1 MNDVLFKN
9 LDCISLQRIYIN
21 INSAGII
28 NDCSFVNFYGTVAV
42 AHNSDVL
49 LSKTYFGDFRP
60 GSFLYLLDSS
70 VSMTIENSN
79 LNNVTV
85 DTIGGYVNATGCI
98 FTMVGTKDIFSLR
111 VDFNIYAADSE
122 FIGDMVLFSI
132 SGVQGH
138 FINCTFRDN
147 PYVVQAHHCVITI
160 TNSTLTQVQ
169 QTGIT
174 FNIRDCKL
182 FINDSIISDNKPSED
197 HVFII
202 TEDKCHIRMTRC
214 LYTQNY
220 FNPHFKIIEK
230 SVPEIFDS
238 EIIENNSTSNL
249 LEMRDGKFIV
259 KQSVLKYNFAA
270 FASTILLVN
279 SNSNLYLKESIVAEI
294 VPENN
299 KSPWLTILAK
309 SSDITIRD
317 SQISGTG
324 DTYLFLYIPPFV
336 SGGEHFLHVINSN
349 LTHNTTSI
357 YTSVNGP
364 EVVFEHVL
372 YQVKK
377 ITILVVMP
385 GAVFF
390 SECRSVRL
398 SHCNFTSADIKEPL
412 IVFMAPGSFWWMPRC
427 SLSNPILWTKVTVFY
442 QAIKA
447 SYRRQH
453 KII

>member
-1 MNDVLFKN
+1 
-9 LDCISLQRIYIN
+9 
-21 INSAGII
+21 
-28 NDCSFVNFYGTVAV
+28 
-42 AHNSDVL
+42 
-49 LSKTYFGDFRP
+49 
-60 GSFLYLLDSS
+60 
-70 VSMTIENSN
+70 
-79 LNNVTV
+79 
-85 DTIGGYVNATGCI
+85 
-98 FTMVGTKDIFSLR
+98 MVGTKDIFSLQ

-122 FIGDMVLFSI
+122 FIGGVVLFSI

-138 FINCTFRDN
+138 FNNCTFRDN
-147 PYVVQAHHCVITI
+147 PYVVQAHHCVISI

-174 FNIRDCKL
+174 FYIRDCKL
-182 FINDSIISDNKPSED
+182 FINDSVISDNKPSED
-197 HVFII
+197 HVFIT
-202 TEDKCHIRMTRC
+202 TEDKCHIRMTRR

-230 SVPEIFDS
+230 SVLEIFDS

-259 KQSVLKYNFAA
+259 KLSVLKYNFAA

-279 SNSNLYLKESIVAEI
+279 SNSNLYMKESIVAEI

-299 KSPWLTILAK
+299 KSPWFTILAK

-324 DTYLFLYIPPFV
+324 DTYLFLYMPPFV

-349 LTHNTTSI
+349 LTHNTTST

-398 SHCNFTSADIKEPL
+398 SHCNFTSGDIKEPL
-412 IVFMAPGSFWWMPRC
+412 VVFMAPGSFRVDAPVFTLQSNFMDKGYSILSSDKSFVHKATQNNLIMFDPKYKYYETAYSSGESK
-427 SLSNPILWTKVTVFY
+427 SLIYQTKQSSPINNRPFLQPSSSPQCPFY
-442 QAIKA
+442 FILF
-447 SYRRQH
+447 
-453 KII
+453 